1 MTEKKLQIEV
11 NPWLVL
17 ATVILGTLLIGLDRT
32 VVSLGLPKIITE
44 FGITVSMASW
54 VSTAYII
61 SNAIFVPVFGKLGD
75 MIGNKKIYLWSFI
88 AFVVFS
94 VLAGMSWS
102 INSLIFFRTLQGLVG
117 AAVYPTAMSLI
128 AKTFREPKSRT
139 QALGIWSA
147 SMAASSV
154 FGPLIGGPLIDA
166 FSWRML
172 FYVNLPVGLIGI
184 VMVLLFLPDDALSA
198 KKKENFDYLGSLLL
212 GISLTSL
219 VLVLDKGRDWGW
231 SSQSSLICYFL
242 MVVFSF
248 LFVFSE
254 KRAKDPIIDL
264 KFFHNKAFVTA
275 LAISFVS
282 FGGMM
287 GSFFL
292 VPVFAQMFLGLNA
305 TQTGYLFLPM
315 ALTMLVSA
323 PIGAKLIN
331 KFHTRYIVSGGMMVS
346 SLAIFILSHLDP
358 RTTALEIALPLMLF
372 AVGMGLGMGPL
383 TNIATSSVPPNEV
396 GIASAILNLT
406 RNIAGAV
413 SIALFSTT
421 LSNSIES
428 NVMSVSK
435 YSVLNVP
442 LSQAQTFPALV
453 ILKAEVEAY
462 GQVFLYAS
470 AVILL
475 GALISLSLEDL
486 RLKHRRIAEEK
497 RESAPVFAE

>member
-1 MTEKKLQIEV
+1 MNEETNNQV

-17 ATVILGTLLIGLDRT
+17 LTVILGTLLIGLDRT
-32 VVSLGLPKIITE
+32 VVSLGLPKIINE

-75 MIGNKKIYLWSFI
+75 MIGNKKIYLSSFI

-128 AKTFREPKSRT
+128 AKTFREPKIRT
-139 QALGIWSA
+139 QALGLWSA
-147 SMAASSV
+147 SMAASSI

-172 FYVNLPVGLIGI
+172 FYVNLPVGIIGI
-184 VMVLLFLPDDALSA
+184 IMTLLFLPEDAVMA
-198 KKKENFDYLGSLLL
+198 KSTAKFDYLGSLLL

-219 VLVLDKGRDWGW
+219 VMVLDKGQEWGW
-231 SSQSSLICYFL
+231 SSPTSALCYFL
-242 MVVFSF
+242 TIAFAF
-248 LFVFSE
+248 IFVYSE
-254 KRAKDPIIDL
+254 GRAESPIVDL
-264 KFFHNKAFVTA
+264 KFFRIRSFVTV
-275 LAISFVS
+275 LGLSFVS

-315 ALTMLVSA
+315 ALTMLVAA
-323 PIGAKLIN
+323 PIGAKLTN
-331 KFHTRYIVSGGMMVS
+331 KFPTKYIVSFGMMIS
-346 SLAIFILSHLDP
+346 AFAIFHLSFLDA
-358 RTTALEIALPLMLF
+358 RTTALDISLPLMLF
-372 AVGMGLGMGPL
+372 AAGVGCGMGPL
-383 TNIATSSVPPNEV
+383 TNIATSSVPQNEV
-396 GIASAILNLT
+396 GVASAILNLT

-413 SIALFSTT
+413 SIAIFSTVLT
-421 LSNSIES
+421 HSINTNIANVSNHSI
-428 NVMSVSK
+428 
-435 YSVLNVP
+435 LNVP
-442 LSQAQTFPALV
+442 LSQMPSAFPALV
-453 ILKAEVEAY
+453 IMKAEVVSY

-470 AVILL
+470 TVMFL
-475 GALISLSLEDL
+475 GSLMAFSLEDI
-486 RLKHRRIAEEK
+486 RKRRVPESVTIAE
-497 RESAPVFAE
+497 